1 VNHHHRY
8 KAIAPLPPN
17 LVSVPPVKQATDFS
31 CGAAA
36 TLAVLRYWRQE
47 AFSDVD
53 EAALYGPLQTS
64 RSRGTDPQPMASY
77 LHRALDLRVAYRH
90 SDVTVRDLERAVDE
104 MAPPILDL
112 QAWSDHDTPWR
123 HVWDA
128 GHYVVMVGYDA
139 EHLFFLDPSTLTAGT
154 YAFLPR
160 EDLDERW
167 HDIVGER
174 DERFERM
181 AIFVGGTPGPA
192 RGAWRAGDPPPARA
206 TRLG

>member
-1 VNHHHRY
+1 
-8 KAIAPLPPN
+8 
-17 LVSVPPVKQATDFS
+17 VKQATDFS

-36 TLAVLRYWRQE
+36 ALAVLRYWRWE
-47 AFSDVD
+47 AFADVG
-53 EAALYGPLQTS
+53 EAALYGPLQTC
-64 RSRGTDPQPMASY
+64 RSRGTDPQPIATY
-77 LHRALDLRVAYRH
+77 LQRSLDLRVAYRH

-104 MAPPILDL
+104 KTPPILDL

-123 HVWDA
+123 QVWDA

-139 EHLFFLDPSTLTAGT
+139 EHLFFLDPSTLTAGA

-160 EDLDERW
+160 EELEERW
-167 HDIVGER
+167 HDVVGDN

-181 AIFVGGTPGPA
+181 ALFMGGLPRPTDHPWSHEDLPA
-192 RGAWRAGDPPPARA
+192 ARA